1 MSDTCVTLLNPV
13 DEERV
18 LTLSKL
24 ATVAESQG
32 LNVLLLGAF
41 ARDLLF
47 WHMHNIECRRATMD
61 VDIVV
66 QLKDWTAYHKYRRA
80 LVDLGFKEDE
90 TEDHPEKLTD
100 PQTAVEVD
108 LLPFGEIA
116 KDGKTVVWPEDDSRW
131 SVVGIQDA
139 YDHALKLNIAEGG
152 RRRAIRFISIPSLV
166 LLKIV
171 ASQERPEA
179 RAKKDAVD
187 IGFVVQKYLAVGNRE
202 RLEGETHGDIMATVG
217 DDLDR
222 ATAQLLGRDIMA
234 MISPATKK
242 YIVPLLEHEAAS
254 RSPCPFSQGLSRSL
268 CRGDFNRARMIIRDI
283 LDGLNWRPAEGSG
296 THL

>member
-1 MSDTCVTLLNPV
+1 MTLLNPV
-13 DEERV
+13 DEKRA

-47 WHMHNIECRRATMD
+47 WHMRNIECRRATMD

-90 TEDHPEKLTD
+90 
-100 PQTAVEVD
+100 
-108 LLPFGEIA
+108 
-116 KDGKTVVWPEDDSRW
+116 
-131 SVVGIQDA
+131 
-139 YDHALKLNIAEGG
+139 AE
-152 RRRAIRFISIPSLV
+152 
-166 LLKIV
+166 
-171 ASQERPEA
+171 
-179 RAKKDAVD
+179 
-187 IGFVVQKYLAVGNRE
+187 
-202 RLEGETHGDIMATVG
+202 
-217 DDLDR
+217 
-222 ATAQLLGRDIMA
+222 
-234 MISPATKK
+234 
-242 YIVPLLEHEAAS
+242 
-254 RSPCPFSQGLSRSL
+254 SRSL

-296 THL
+296 TGRHEAESQRGVKFIV